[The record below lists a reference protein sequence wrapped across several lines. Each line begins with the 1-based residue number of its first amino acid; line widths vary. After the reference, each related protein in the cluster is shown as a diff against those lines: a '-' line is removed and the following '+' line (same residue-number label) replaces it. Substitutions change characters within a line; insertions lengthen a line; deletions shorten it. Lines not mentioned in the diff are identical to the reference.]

1 MKLDKYNKDIFN
13 RAELLLG
20 EERMQ
25 RIAGARVIIFGVGG
39 VGSWCAETL
48 VRSGIHYLTM
58 VDGDE
63 VVASNINRQL
73 MATTATIVQP
83 KVEVL
88 RQRLA
93 LINPD
98 AEITA
103 ICGRYNAETAESF
116 RLEEYDYVIDAI
128 DSIGDKAL
136 LINNVTRLK
145 DVQLFSSM
153 GAARKFDPMKIR
165 IADFRKVTGDPLA
178 RVLRQKFKHLGQ
190 FPERKFLCVY
200 SEEILPNESR
210 AESQESRAERQETR
224 VNGTVAH
231 ITAIFGHMLASL
243 VLRDICQNGT
253 NGSI

>member
-1 MKLDKYNKDIFN
+1 
-13 RAELLLG
+13 
-20 EERMQ
+20 MQ

-73 MATTATIVQP
+73 MATTATIGQP

-153 GAARKFDPMKIR
+153 GAARKFDPTKIR

>member
-1 MKLDKYNKDIFN
+1 MDKYNKDIFN

-73 MATTATIVQP
+73 MATTATIGQP

-153 GAARKFDPMKIR
+153 GAARKFDPTKIR